1 MADLKQPGPDV
12 IVVGGGP
19 AGSTTATLLAQGG
32 RRVVLFDRERFPRF
46 RIGESL
52 MPATYWTFRRLGVL
66 DKLLASP
73 FPRKH
78 SVQFFSKSGR
88 SSVPFYFTEFDPH
101 DSSVTWQ
108 VDRATFD
115 RMLLDHSRESGV
127 DVHEGA
133 NVRDVLFEGERARG
147 VLVELADGSRAEV
160 LARVVVDATGQTAML
175 SRRFGLKD
183 PDPELLNAAF
193 FTRFDGAW
201 RGPGIDEGATLVLNT
216 AQARCWFWYIPLP
229 RPLTSVGV
237 VGPMNDL
244 VRDRPG
250 RTPQEVFDEL
260 RAQCPALDERLRGA
274 RQTGPVTVLRDFSYI
289 SRRIAGD
296 GWVMVGDA
304 FGFLDPIYSTGVL
317 LGLTSAEMAAESI
330 LDAFAANDF
339 SAARLGRHGP
349 RYVAGMEAMRK
360 LVYAYYD
367 ESFHVR
373 QLIDRFPE
381 CKRHITNL
389 LMGNVFRRPHEGFF
403 EALGQMMTLPE
414 ARTLEADPAAR

>member
-1 MADLKQPGPDV
+1 MSSVKPSNPDV

-19 AGSTTATLLAQGG
+19 AGSTTATLLARAG

-52 MPATYWTFRRLGVL
+52 MPATYWIFERLGVL
-66 DKLLASP
+66 DKLRATA

-101 DSSVTWQ
+101 DSSITWQ
-108 VDRATFD
+108 VDRGQFD
-115 RMLLDHSRESGV
+115 HLLLEHSRESGV
-127 DVHEGA
+127 QVHEGA
-133 NVRDVLFEGERARG
+133 SVRDVLFDGERARG
-147 VLVELADGSRAEV
+147 VEVELEDGTRREV
-160 LARVVVDATGQTAML
+160 QAPIVVDATGQTAML

-183 PDPELLNAAF
+183 GDPELLNAAF

-216 AQARCWFWYIPLP
+216 AEARCWFWYIPLP

-237 VGPMNDL
+237 VGPLATL

-260 RAQCPALDERLRGA
+260 RAKCPALEERLGGA

-317 LGLTSAEMAAESI
+317 LAFTSAEMAADSI

-373 QLIDRFPE
+373 QFIDRFPE
-381 CKRHITNL
+381 CRRHITNL
-389 LMGNVFRRPHEGFF
+389 LMGKVFRVPHEGFF
-403 EALGQMMTLPE
+403 EALGQMMTLPQS
-414 ARTLEADPAAR
+414 RTLEEDGAAR